1 MPIRR
6 RLPRYKKKQMRRRG
20 AGRRRLGGLRR
31 SKYHGIKF
39 MKETILKETLTMPS
53 QPQPG
58 GFPAGLLVRKFTC
71 NLSQI
76 SPKAAYLTVSPN
88 TAIPALF
95 GRYCI
100 TGVKWTFI
108 PLNTQT
114 DSGTRPADRV
124 CYAINRDPQDLLTG
138 EDDIIRQDDCKFTNS
153 TRKFSVFVKHPKPI
167 LASTANQMAPRGMDY
182 TGYAAPNIGPPYGTA
197 NQVAFTTG
205 DNKWIW
211 LPTRTGRLTAGTD
224 ASGNEVKFD
233 PGYTSDQL
241 PDHVGLDF
249 VATANA
255 VPTAD
260 YNMYNV
266 YQTLYLALKEQD

>member
-1 MPIRR
+1 
-6 RLPRYKKKQMRRRG
+6 
-20 AGRRRLGGLRR
+20 
-31 SKYHGIKF
+31 
-39 MKETILKETLTMPS
+39 MPS
-53 QPQPG
+53 QNGPG
-58 GFPAGLLVRKFTC
+58 GVIAGTLVRKFAC

-76 SPKAAYLTVSPN
+76 SPKSAFLTVSPN

-124 CYAINRDPQDLLTG
+124 CYAINRDPQDLLVG

-153 TRKFSVFVKHPKPI
+153 TRKFSVYVKHPKPV
-167 LASTANQMAPRGMDY
+167 LASTANQMGPRGMDY
-182 TGYAAPNIGPPYGTA
+182 TGYSAPVTGPPAGEN

-211 LPTRTGRLTAGTD
+211 LPTRTGRTSTGVD
-224 ASGNEVKFD
+224 ASGNPIAFD
-233 PGYTSDQL
+233 PGYTSQAL

-249 VATANA
+249 VATANSA
-255 VPTAD
+255 PTAD

-266 YQTLYLALKEQD
+266 YQTLYIALKEQD